1 MLVLNI
7 LALTDEEKAEMRAS
21 DPRTR
26 EILERTEALTPEQR
40 MRLHGAI
47 REWAP

>member
-1 MLVLNI
+1 
-7 LALTDEEKAEMRAS
+7 MRAA

-26 EILERTEALTPEQR
+26 AILERTEALTPDQL

-47 REWAP
+47 RDVAARP